1 MSPIPKILIPA
12 DETQRLYSIHRY
24 DVACSLQES
33 VFGEFVALAARIFN
47 LPVSLIALVD
57 KEQVLYQANYGLPK
71 VQVQPREE
79 ALCATAILDNKAVVY
94 ADLSYE
100 TSPLI
105 TPQAAEAAR
114 DKKLRFY
121 AAAPLR
127 MPDERRIGSL
137 CIIDYQP
144 RYLSEGEQQ
153 LLEQIAT
160 LVSQM
165 VAVRYCCL
173 HSPELGEEQWHL
185 IRNQVQEE
193 LQGLLAL
200 VRYLATRHGSPV
212 PIPDDIIML
221 IGRRLNDL
229 REVLDQYES

>member
-1 MSPIPKILIPA
+1 MSLIPQILIPT
-12 DETQRLYSIHRY
+12 DEMQRLRSIHRY
-24 DVACSLQES
+24 DAALSLQES

-47 LPVSLIALVD
+47 LPISLIALVD
-57 KEQVLYQANYGLPK
+57 KEQVSYKANYGLPN
-71 VQVQPREE
+71 VQIQPREE
-79 ALCATAILDNKAVVY
+79 ALCSTAILDNKAVVY
-94 ADLSYE
+94 ADLTNES
-100 TSPLI
+100 SPLI
-105 TPQAAEAAR
+105 TNQAAAAAR

-173 HSPELGEEQWHL
+173 QTPELGEDQWFL

-193 LQGLLAL
+193 LQGLQAL
-200 VRYLATRHGSPV
+200 VRYLATRHGSPA
-212 PIPDDIIML
+212 PIPEDILTL
-221 IGRRLNDL
+221 ISRRLNDL

>member
-1 MSPIPKILIPA
+1 MTAIPQILIPA
-12 DETQRLYSIHRY
+12 DEIQRLRSIHRY
-24 DVACSLQES
+24 DVTHSLQEA

-47 LPVSLIALVD
+47 LPISLIALIEE
-57 KEQVLYQANYGLPK
+57 KQVHYKASYGLSNLLA
-71 VQVQPREE
+71 QPREE
-79 ALCATAILDNKAVVY
+79 ALCSTAILDSKAVVY
-94 ADLSYE
+94 ADLSHE
-100 TSPLI
+100 SSPLI

-127 MPDERRIGSL
+127 MPDERRVGSL
-137 CIIDYQP
+137 CIIDFQP

-165 VAVRYCCL
+165 VAVRHCCL
-173 HSPELGEEQWHL
+173 QSPELGEDQWRL
-185 IRNQVQEE
+185 LRNQVQEE

-200 VRYLATRHGSPV
+200 VRYLATRHGSPI
-212 PIPDDIIML
+212 PIPDDILTL
-221 IGRRLNDL
+221 ISRRLDDL
-229 REVLDQYES
+229 REVLDQYET

>member
-1 MSPIPKILIPA
+1 MSSIPQILIPA
-12 DETQRLYSIHRY
+12 DETQRLHSIHRY

-47 LPVSLIALVD
+47 IPISLIALVD
-57 KEQVLYQANYGLPK
+57 KKEVSYKANYGLPK

-79 ALCATAILDNKAVVY
+79 ALCSTAILNDKAVVY
-94 ADLSYE
+94 ADLTNES
-100 TSPLI
+100 SPLI

-144 RYLSEGEQQ
+144 RHLSGGEQQ

-165 VAVRYCCL
+165 VAVRHCCF
-173 HSPELGEEQWHL
+173 HSPELGEYQWHL
-185 IRNQVQEE
+185 IRTQVQEE

-200 VRYLATRHGSPV
+200 VRYLATRHGSPI
-212 PIPDDIIML
+212 PIPDDILML
-221 IGRRLNDL
+221 ISRRLNDL